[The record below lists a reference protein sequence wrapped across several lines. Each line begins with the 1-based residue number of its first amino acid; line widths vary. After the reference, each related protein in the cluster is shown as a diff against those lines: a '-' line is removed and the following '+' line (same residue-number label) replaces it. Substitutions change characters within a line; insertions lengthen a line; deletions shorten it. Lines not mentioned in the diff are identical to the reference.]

1 VEVAMSAVAV
11 LGCGSFGTT
20 LAVHAASVTDRVV
33 LWARRPELAEELAA
47 RRENALYLPGI
58 ELPPAVEP
66 TADLAAAAG
75 CELVLVAIPSHGF
88 RDALRGF
95 LAAAGA
101 AGRVS
106 LVSLAK
112 GIEEGSLARMSE
124 VAAEEAAAA
133 GRELS
138 FAVLSGPCFAVEL
151 ARGAPTAA
159 VVASADAGFAT
170 TVQRRLATASL
181 RLYSSQDVV
190 GVELAAAAK
199 NVIAIAAGV
208 VAGLGLGHN
217 ALAALIT
224 RGLHEIARL
233 GLAYGGEPPTFSG
246 LAGLGDL
253 VLTCTGEPS
262 RNRRTGIELAAGRSL
277 EQITGGTRMVAEG
290 IRTSRAVARLAERKG
305 VAMPITEQVVA
316 LLYEGKDPR
325 QAVTELMTRELKPE
339 AKL

>member
-1 VEVAMSAVAV
+1 MSAIAV
-11 LGCGSFGTT
+11 LGAGSFGTT
-20 LAVHAASVTDRVV
+20 LAVHAASLADRVV
-33 LWARRPELAEELAA
+33 LWARRPELAAELAA
-47 RRENALYLPGI
+47 RCENALYLPGI
-58 ELPPAVEP
+58 RLPAAVEP
-66 TADLAAAAG
+66 TADLAAAAD
-75 CELVLVAIPSHGF
+75 CRLVLVAIPSHGF

-95 LAAAGA
+95 LAAAP
-101 AGRVS
+101 GRRRLA
-106 LVSLAK
+106 LVSVAK

-124 VAAEEAAAA
+124 VAAQEAAAA

-159 VVASADAGFAT
+159 VVAAADGAFAT
-170 TVQRRLATASL
+170 RVQRRLASAGL
-181 RLYSSQDVV
+181 RLYSSQDVA

-199 NVIAIAAGV
+199 NVIAIAAGA

-233 GLAYGGEPPTFSG
+233 GLAYGGQAPTFSG

-262 RNRRTGIELAAGRSL
+262 RNRRVGIELAAGRSR
-277 EQITGGTRMVAEG
+277 EQIAGGTRMVAEG
-290 IRTSRAVARLAERKG
+290 IRTSRAVARLAARRR
-305 VAMPITEQVVA
+305 VAMPITEQVVG

-325 QAVTELMTRELKPE
+325 RAVTELMTRRLKPE

>member
-1 VEVAMSAVAV
+1 MSAIAV
-11 LGCGSFGTT
+11 LGAGSFGTT
-20 LAVHAASVTDRVV
+20 LAVHAAAVTERVV
-33 LWARRPELAEELAA
+33 LWARRPELAAELAA
-47 RRENALYLPGI
+47 RRENALFLPGI
-58 ELPPAVEP
+58 RIPPAVEP
-66 TADLAAAAG
+66 TADLAAAAD
-75 CELVLVAIPSHGF
+75 CELALVAIPSHGF
-88 RDALRGF
+88 RDALRAF
-95 LAAAGA
+95 LAAVPGR
-101 AGRVS
+101 GRVA

-124 VAAEEAAAA
+124 VAAAEAAAA

-159 VVASADAGFAT
+159 VVAAADAAFAT
-170 TVQRRLATASL
+170 EVQRRLATASL
-181 RLYSSQDVV
+181 RLYSSEDVV

-233 GLAYGGEPPTFSG
+233 GLAYGGQPPTFSG

-262 RNRRTGIELAAGRSL
+262 RNRRAGIELAGGRTV
-277 EQITGGTRMVAEG
+277 EQLLGGTRMVAEG
-290 IRTSRAVARLAERKG
+290 IRSSRAVARLADRRQ
-305 VAMPITEQVVA
+305 VVMPITEQVVG
-316 LLYEGKDPR
+316 LLYEGQDPR

>member
-1 VEVAMSAVAV
+1 MSAIAV
-11 LGCGSFGTT
+11 LGSGSFGTT
-20 LAVHAASVTDRVV
+20 LAVHAASVADRVV
-33 LWARRPELAEELAA
+33 LWARRPEFAEELAA
-47 RRENALYLPGI
+47 RRENALYLPGVEI
-58 ELPPAVEP
+58 PPQVHP
-66 TADLAAAAG
+66 TSDLAAAAG

-88 RDALRGF
+88 RDALRDF
-95 LAAAGA
+95 LAAAPN
-101 AGRVS
+101 GRLS

-112 GIEEGSLARMSE
+112 GVEEGSLARMSE
-124 VAAEEAAAA
+124 VAAEEAGAA

-159 VVASADAGFAT
+159 VVASADTTFAT
-170 TVQRRLATASL
+170 MVQRRLATASL
-181 RLYSSQDVV
+181 RLYSSQDVA

-224 RGLHEIARL
+224 RGLHEITRL
-233 GLAYGGEPPTFSG
+233 GLAFGGEPPTFSG

-253 VLTCTGEPS
+253 VLTCTGDPS
-262 RNRRTGIELAAGRSL
+262 RNRRTGIAVAAGRSL
-277 EQITGGTRMVAEG
+277 EEITGGTRMVAEG
-290 IRTSRAVARLAERKG
+290 IRTSRAIARLAERKQ

-316 LLYEGKDPR
+316 LLYERKDPR

>member
-1 VEVAMSAVAV
+1 MSAIAV
-11 LGCGSFGTT
+11 LGAGSFGTT
-20 LAVHAASVTDRVV
+20 LAVHAAALADRVV
-33 LWARRPELAEELAA
+33 LWARRPELAAELTA

-58 ELPPAVEP
+58 RLPATVAP
-66 TADLAAAAG
+66 TADLAAAAD
-75 CELVLVAIPSHGF
+75 CSLVLVAIPSHGF
-88 RDALRGF
+88 RDALRGL
-95 LAAAGA
+95 LAAAP
-101 AGRVS
+101 GRRRRLA
-106 LVSLAK
+106 LVSVAK
-112 GIEEGSLARMSE
+112 GIEEKSLARMSE
-124 VAAEEAAAA
+124 VAAQEAEEA

-159 VVASADAGFAT
+159 VVAAADAAFAT
-170 TVQRRLATASL
+170 RVQRRLASAGL
-181 RLYSSQDVV
+181 RLYSSQDVA

-199 NVIAIAAGV
+199 NVIAIAAGA

-233 GLAYGGEPPTFSG
+233 GLAYGGRAPTFSG

-262 RNRRTGIELAAGRSL
+262 RNRRVGIELAAGRSR
-277 EQITGGTRMVAEG
+277 EQIAGGTRMVAEG
-290 IRTSRAVARLAERKG
+290 IRTSRAVARLAARRR
-305 VAMPITEQVVA
+305 VAMPITEQVVG

-325 QAVTELMTRELKPE
+325 RAVTELMTRRLKPE